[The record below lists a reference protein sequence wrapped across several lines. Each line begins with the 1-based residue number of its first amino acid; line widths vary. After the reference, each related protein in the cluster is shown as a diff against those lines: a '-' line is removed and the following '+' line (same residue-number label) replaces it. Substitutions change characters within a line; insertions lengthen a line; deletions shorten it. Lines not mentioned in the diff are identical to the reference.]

1 MPQEPEFESVVFNNA
16 AQQASI
22 SLRIK
27 LCCTNFINLLWIVDD
42 KDTIS
47 SPHLHAVVSI
57 NLGQIT
63 VPGKREIESELT
75 FIPVPNK
82 RHTIHLIALYK
93 TDNAERRIYRSE
105 PITVKLI
112 QSELS

>member
-22 SLRIK
+22 SLRSK
-27 LCCTNFINLLWIVDD
+27 LCCTNFINLLWIVDG

-57 NLGQIT
+57 NLHDGPIT
-63 VPGKREIESELT
+63 VDEREIESKLT
-75 FIPVPNK
+75 FIPVPNE

-93 TDNAERRIYRSE
+93 TYNAERRIYRSE
-105 PITVKLI
+105 PVTVKFI
-112 QSELS
+112 QSE

>member
-1 MPQEPEFESVVFNNA
+1 MPQEPESVVFNNA

-22 SLRIK
+22 SLRSK